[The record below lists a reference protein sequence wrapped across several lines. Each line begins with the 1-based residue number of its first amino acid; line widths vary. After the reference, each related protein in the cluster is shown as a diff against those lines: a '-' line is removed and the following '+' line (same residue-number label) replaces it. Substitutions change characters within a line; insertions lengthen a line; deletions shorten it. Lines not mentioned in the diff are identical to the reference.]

1 MIGSAHTGRI
11 EPTAERRQA
20 FIAASTQL
28 ATIVLLGVL
37 PVVLWAAILAG
48 AQHEAFAMEF
58 TGNFFRPAQ
67 DILGGNS
74 PYHAATIDSTL
85 SAVREGHPPAG
96 FDSAVFASYPPP
108 ALLVG
113 VPFTVLGLTAAS
125 WLWMAL
131 LTVSA
136 GASLALL
143 GVRDWRC
150 YGAAACSITLICSV
164 AIGSV
169 TPLLL
174 LAAAATWRWR
184 ENPRVVA
191 FALGGVIALKLILWP
206 LLVWLWATGRRLQ
219 AIAAFAVALAT
230 CAIGWALI
238 GFPSLTGYAHLLSS
252 LSALE
257 DNRGYS
263 LVRVGHLLG
272 ASSRVAEIVAY
283 AAGAVLL
290 LLVVLS
296 ARRGVDD
303 RRTFT
308 LAIVASLALT
318 PIVWQQ
324 YFAILLIPIALSR
337 PRLDVIWFVPL
348 AFWLAPYNLSED
360 RTAPVI
366 LTGVVVVVL
375 VAALLRRPRP
385 AVAVAPHPPAPVAGG

>member
-1 MIGSAHTGRI
+1 M
-11 EPTAERRQA
+11 
-20 FIAASTQL
+20 AA
-28 ATIVLLGVL
+28 
-37 PVVLWAAILAG
+37 AG
-48 AQHEAFAMEF
+48 
-58 TGNFFRPAQ
+58 
-67 DILGGNS
+67 
-74 PYHAATIDSTL
+74 
-85 SAVREGHPPAG
+85 
-96 FDSAVFASYPPP
+96 
-108 ALLVG
+108 
-113 VPFTVLGLTAAS
+113 
-125 WLWMAL
+125 
-131 LTVSA
+131 
-136 GASLALL
+136 LAL
-143 GVRDWRC
+143 GDR
-150 YGAAACSITLICSV
+150 
-164 AIGSV
+164 
-169 TPLLL
+169 
-174 LAAAATWRWR
+174 AAAAG
-184 ENPRVVA
+184 PRG
-191 FALGGVIALKLILWP
+191 LS
-206 LLVWLWATGRRLQ
+206 
-219 AIAAFAVALAT
+219 VALAT

-272 ASSRVAEIVAY
+272 ASSRVAEIAAY

-337 PRLDVIWFVPL
+337 SRLDVIWFVPL

-366 LTGVVVVVL
+366 LTGVVVVIL
-375 VAALLRRPRP
+375 IAALLRRPRP
-385 AVAVAPHPPAPVAGG
+385 AVAVAPRPPAAVAGG